1 MWEEINRVIAVQH
14 SPEYQAALVVRQIIE
29 AHEQALIEDRIF
41 NKWAEHGSV
50 LRDTA
55 SIFDLIL

>member
-14 SPEYQAALVVRQIIE
+14 SPEYQAALVAQQILE
-29 AHEQALIEDRIF
+29 AHKQALIEDRIF
-41 NKWAEHGSV
+41 NKWVEHGSV